1 MASLATEPLPS
12 LNIDL
17 EKIRKILT
25 DGNDNLCTSNECRK
39 AKIATIQTGKVNISS
54 NPEYKYGD
62 EQALSVYKK
71 CFPSSEKE
79 TASCRLCF
87 YKLDDDEKKRKAMLK
102 KPVNKR
108 TGAKSKESHGK
119 TFEGNINECIS
130 SYFQTSEENEEA
142 VATFEDMQG
151 TYVKN
156 LLEVFP
162 EKQEISLPM
171 FSNTFI
177 PFLEHPNDP
186 LDVSVHHFHDI
197 KIGFKTEITEQD
209 RIDQQLYP
217 IINTAMDLS
226 SDYKNV
232 AQEELMACMGSGIN
246 IKYFESKE
254 KNGKWYPKRMD
265 MANYLTWWNDTRN
278 NADNKITVDELKQI
292 YGPEFNREISFE
304 ILPFALMLGCWS
316 EIKDT
321 TTKLEYKCGQGCWI
335 VKFQYNN
342 EDKCPAVNMLWGD
355 PENYGIPVDDFK
367 NLLFQLASVEKKIRE
382 EQQDIKNDWLNSWNW
397 PPKDKEKLETGTTKT
412 GKVKYKTIKKKSRI
426 PTNDY
431 MDKTDEEILKLI
443 FRWYGP
449 AVLDGDKINPLGM
462 QSGSAFHNFVNY
474 QDFQAKYI
482 GWSNNSN
489 EIYYEGQ
496 TQSLTEIVE
505 TIKNAIKTA
514 GGLHT
519 LGPKIFS
526 YKGTEIIDGIKTR
539 NKIKNKK
546 IKEIF
551 PRDCRAPQGNLTGTN
566 IINFLNKM
574 ETSGQAIYIEKK
586 DDLYKLFA
594 PIQYDWIDKVTSKIY
609 SLMELK
615 KLYQAI
621 IPSGGG
627 VGDDEL
633 EDLLDIVLY
642 DIPDDNTSEF
652 VSVLDNLNKLEYSLR
667 HKNIIPD
674 NPNELLLLDN
684 VKLDIIDVNDRLE
697 NVEEEALIHKPFN
710 KIIEICNKDPV
721 NDHLK
726 DVLSWVTQL
735 KKLLMDLIIELKN
748 DLTGKTS
755 IEVWEKFVDTEGVTD
770 VVSGSALAHIVDF
783 HLSTF
788 KNTYQEPR
796 TATRS
801 SVTDATETG
810 KASPPPEK
818 ISAEITKYPFQ
829 PYQKLEMYLKDY
841 ILYEEENKLF
851 LGFQFWKDVVDE
863 IYDRYYQEKDDKDI
877 EIERLKQQL
886 EECLEKLKSDSD
898 SGSDIDIKSNEGND
912 GRGSDSDD
920 QGSRSSDKAS
930 SKISDKASSKSSDKN
945 MSISSD
951 KKVGSA
957 FSGFDNVRSSAESSN
972 SSEMKKQESAK
983 YTGSASSGEKHRK
996 SRRKT
1001 GDNDDSLMM
1010 NVTEIDDEEEE
1021 LRYTILPKIN
1031 GMNRE
1036 SLQRVNNFIIQI
1048 TNTSPTFLSRD
1059 SVGSITESEIFS
1071 GNRISSGSIN
1081 AARDAFGPQSP
1092 GRRKRSSSTSKE
1104 PLAIAKPLASG
1115 KTLFSMFDNDD
1126 RKFTDILD
1134 DEQRKIS
1141 IEVTEF
1147 LNTVWEDEESDRILA
1162 QIREDFSTDELENID
1177 NRMSKSGQ
1185 TSTNPIKKF
1194 YAYLTAVKNNKSLEI
1209 NKARN
1214 IIKLMISKPGR
1225 INITPKAGEEWKK
1238 ITRTL
1243 GKMKPFDTDN
1253 DKFLKG
1259 ENANLKGGKKRRKK
1273 SRKRNKKK
1281 QKGGTKKKHKYYFK
1295 EYI

>member
-1 MASLATEPLPS
+1 
-12 LNIDL
+12 
-17 EKIRKILT
+17 
-25 DGNDNLCTSNECRK
+25 
-39 AKIATIQTGKVNISS
+39 
-54 NPEYKYGD
+54 
-62 EQALSVYKK
+62 
-71 CFPSSEKE
+71 
-79 TASCRLCF
+79 
-87 YKLDDDEKKRKAMLK
+87 
-102 KPVNKR
+102 
-108 TGAKSKESHGK
+108 
-119 TFEGNINECIS
+119 
-130 SYFQTSEENEEA
+130 
-142 VATFEDMQG
+142 
-151 TYVKN
+151 
-156 LLEVFP
+156 
-162 EKQEISLPM
+162 M

-197 KIGFKTEITEQD
+197 TIKFKTAITDQD

-217 IINTAMDLS
+217 IINTAMNLS

-254 KNGKWYPKRMD
+254 NNAKWYPKRMD

-335 VKFQYNN
+335 VKFQYND
-342 EDKCPAVNMLWGD
+342 EGKCPAVNMLWGD
-355 PENYGIPVDDFK
+355 PEKYGISVNDFK
-367 NLLFQLASVEKKIRE
+367 NLLFQLASVEKQIRE
-382 EQQDIKNDWLNSWNW
+382 EQQTIKNDWLNRWNW
-397 PPKDKEKLETGTTKT
+397 PPKDKEKQQIGTTKT
-412 GKVKYKTIKKKSRI
+412 GKAKYKTIKKKSEI

-431 MDKTDEEILKLI
+431 MDETDEKILKLI

-449 AVLDGDKINPLGM
+449 AQKEGDKINPLGM

-482 GWSNNSN
+482 GWSNNPN

-526 YKGTEIIDGIKTR
+526 YKGTEIIDGVKTR

-574 ETSGQAIYIEKK
+574 ETSGQAIYIEKE

-609 SLMELK
+609 SLMEVK
-615 KLYQAI
+615 KLYQAT

-627 VGDDEL
+627 VGDNEL

-710 KIIEICNKDPV
+710 KIIEICNKDPG

-748 DLTGKTS
+748 DLIGHSS
-755 IEVWEKFVDTEGVTD
+755 IEVWENFVDTEGVDD
-770 VVSGSALAHIVDF
+770 VVTGSALAHIVDF
-783 HLSTF
+783 HMNTF
-788 KNTYQEPR
+788 KNIYKEPR
-796 TATRS
+796 IGTRS
-801 SVTDATETG
+801 SVSSETELG
-810 KASPPPEK
+810 KASPPPEE
-818 ISAEITKYPFQ
+818 ITAEIIKYDFQ
-829 PYQKLEMYLKDY
+829 PFQKLEMYLKDY
-841 ILYEEENKLF
+841 ILYEEENKLV

-863 IYDRYYQEKDDKDI
+863 IYDRYYQEMDDKDI

-886 EECLEKLKSDSD
+886 EECLEKLKSDSG

-912 GRGSDSDD
+912 GSGRGSDSDD
-920 QGSRSSDKAS
+920 QGSRSSGKMSDRGS
-930 SKISDKASSKSSDKN
+930 SKK
-945 MSISSD
+945 
-951 KKVGSA
+951 GA
-957 FSGFDNVRSSAESSN
+957 FSGFAGDLRDSLGSSDN
-972 SSEMKKQESAK
+972 SSGNQRQESLGFSTSK
-983 YTGSASSGEKHRK
+983 GSDTSKEMLHVK
-996 SRRKT
+996 SRRKL
-1001 GDNDDSLMM
+1001 DSS
-1010 NVTEIDDEEEE
+1010 EKPPPPSISIGKIDEEEE
-1021 LRYTILPKIN
+1021 RMRNMIN
-1031 GMNRE
+1031 QRISGMNVLNLE
-1036 SLQRVNNFIIQI
+1036 RVNQSINEI
-1048 TNTSPTFLSRD
+1048 TNTSPTPLSRG
-1059 SVGSITESEIFS
+1059 SVGSITESLKFALNEA
-1071 GNRISSGSIN
+1071 GTEEER
-1081 AARDAFGPQSP
+1081 RDARQSHGDQSP
-1092 GRRKRSSSTSKE
+1092 RRQNFRKKSTSGDWDTK
-1104 PLAIAKPLASG
+1104 G
-1115 KTLFSMFDNDD
+1115 KTLFDGMYVENDNTMDVENDKKVAARTLSEEEEQLEDEYIQEGVVEDMKIESQIKKKMKSWLGEMIIEERPYVTGPRYLNLHDEGSYKLFMKIYDALKLKAVETFGNNILKTPDEVDD
-1126 RKFTDILD
+1126 PTVGKGIEKGLLIEKIIFWEPGRKKKIYKSHLQQGTVKIPKKLQNKFIKRLREELNINNIVAQGYILD
-1134 DEQRKIS
+1134 DFRDKYY
-1141 IEVTEF
+1141 
-1147 LNTVWEDEESDRILA
+1147 EEKPRADA
-1162 QIREDFSTDELENID
+1162 
-1177 NRMSKSGQ
+1177 
-1185 TSTNPIKKF
+1185 
-1194 YAYLTAVKNNKSLEI
+1194 
-1209 NKARN
+1209 KAREKWN
-1214 IIKLMISKPGR
+1214 DDDF
-1225 INITPKAGEEWKK
+1225 INSWIENARDTNYFVEFYDEYPELKEDDLFLGGKRKK
-1238 ITRTL
+1238 KKKKKNKTKRKRKKKKKKTRT
-1243 GKMKPFDTDN
+1243 
-1253 DKFLKG
+1253 
-1259 ENANLKGGKKRRKK
+1259 KK
-1273 SRKRNKKK
+1273 
-1281 QKGGTKKKHKYYFK
+1281 
-1295 EYI
+1295 